1 MATLQG
7 MKNAAYKAGHSDAI
21 HGRVY
26 MHSFTEYYRGLG
38 VWQEYQWGWNRGR
51 KENLDKRAED
61 RAILRAKQQQARLNN
76 TRTNNV
82 CL

>member
-7 MKNAAYKAGHSDAI
+7 MINEAMKRGYTDARY
-21 HGRVY
+21 GRVY
-26 MHSFTEYYRGLG
+26 LHSFTEYYRGLALRP
-38 VWQEYQWGWNRGR
+38 QYDHGWNKGR

-61 RAILRAKQQQARLNN
+61 RAILRHAQRQTRFNNARRNN
-76 TRTNNV
+76 I